1 MKKHFLILTI
11 LLVGFLFAGLM
22 APVLAAPKLH
32 PTPTPK
38 LTQSQQKEKNRARAE
53 ARKAYLEAIKKANQ
67 DYKTAVADA
76 RNKMR
81 SDKKQVLETYRAALK
96 SATDKNARIQAR
108 KTYLEALKKANQ
120 DYKTAV
126 AEARSKMRSD
136 KKQAWETYQAALKSL

>member
-1 MKKHFLILTI
+1 MKKRFLII
-11 LLVGFLFAGLM
+11 VFLLAGFLFASLTV
-22 APVLAAPKLH
+22 PVLAAPRLH

-38 LTQSQQKEKNRARAE
+38 LTKSQWQEKNKARIE
-53 ARKAYLEAIKKANQ
+53 ARKTYLEALKKANQ

-81 SDKKQVLETYRAALK
+81 SDKKQAWETYQAALK

-126 AEARSKMRSD
+126 AEARSKMQSA
-136 KKQAWETYQAALKSL
+136 KKQALETYQAALKSL

>member
-1 MKKHFLILTI
+1 MKKRFLITA
-11 LLVGFLFAGLM
+11 LLLAGLLSASLM
-22 APVLAAPKLH
+22 APVLAAPKFY

-38 LTQSQQKEKNRARAE
+38 LTQSQQREKNKARVE

-81 SDKKQVLETYRAALK
+81 SDKKQAWETYQAALK

-108 KTYLEALKKANQ
+108 KTYLEAIKKANQ
-120 DYKTAV
+120 DYKAAV

>member
-1 MKKHFLILTI
+1 MKKRFLIAT
-11 LLVGFLFAGLM
+11 LLLFGLLFASPVV
-22 APVLAAPKLH
+22 PVLAASDLQ
-32 PTPTPK
+32 PTPEPK
-38 LTQSQQKEKNRARAE
+38 LTQSQRQEKNQARKE

-76 RNKMR
+76 RKKMQA
-81 SDKKQVLETYRAALK
+81 DKKQAWETYQAALK

-108 KTYLEALKKANQ
+108 KTYLEAIKKANQ

-126 AEARSKMRSD
+126 ADARKKMQAD